1 MAASRV
7 NIADFR
13 RRDLKDW
20 VDQASGRAGENRGE
34 PKMGGAEPEGV
45 AENPGVLDIG
55 AARDRQHKAPVL
67 RRLSSVGPG
76 SASNLVRFNEPGV
89 AVMRVKQTRAVESW
103 PQDDYDHPPAA

>member
-55 AARDRQHKAPVL
+55 AARGRQHAEPVL
-67 RRLSSVGPG
+67 FRLNQG
-76 SASNLVRFNEPGV
+76 SNRVSNLVRFNEPGV
-89 AVMRVKQTRAVESW
+89 AVMRIKQTAAMESQ